1 MITEI
6 GLVAGDILSY
16 LEKQGEVNFSDLLR
30 DLDKPRDKVLMS
42 LGWLARE
49 KHIILKEEDGDY
61 SITLRK

>member
-6 GLVAGDILSY
+6 GLAAGDILSY
-16 LEKQGEVNFSDLLR
+16 LEKQGEVKFSDLLH

-49 KHIILKEEDGDY
+49 KHIILKEEEGDY
-61 SITLRK
+61 SIKLRK